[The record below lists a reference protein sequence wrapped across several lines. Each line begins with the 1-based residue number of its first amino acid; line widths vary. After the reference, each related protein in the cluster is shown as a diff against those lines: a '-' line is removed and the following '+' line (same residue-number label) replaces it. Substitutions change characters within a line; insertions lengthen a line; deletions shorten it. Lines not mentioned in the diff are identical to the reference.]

1 VAAAFAGPIREWLL
15 QRSDEVVRGQSTRPV
30 SQQDIAAF
38 WAMNSAFTD
47 ADLRLGGG
55 YARSTLLHYLNQV
68 VLPLLRGSYD
78 DTIGREL
85 MAATADLCHLYAH
98 MNFDSGRQGLAQR
111 YRIQALRLAQAS
123 GNRALGAHVLAG
135 MSMQARYL
143 GDARQ
148 ARELADV
155 GLTTAL
161 DCGSPLTAV
170 RCAALLGSAYALS
183 GDRRVCAEAC
193 ALAERMLDR
202 AVLADEPEWIQFFTA
217 EQLTAEMVRMATDL
231 GQYREAQRLAPGA
244 LGSSTRM
251 ERSRVMC
258 TTTLASSYLPKQ
270 GNVASDIDRACE
282 LLGQVIPSLS
292 SLTST
297 RTLERINSVRRVLSQ
312 YTGLSSVQEIEEQ
325 FQSHIAAGM
334 APR

>member
-1 VAAAFAGPIREWLL
+1 
-15 QRSDEVVRGQSTRPV
+15 
-30 SQQDIAAF
+30 
-38 WAMNSAFTD
+38 MNSAFTD

-148 ARELADV
+148 ARELADAV
-155 GLTTAL
+155 LTTAL
-161 DCGSPLTAV
+161 DCGSPLTVA
-170 RCAALLGSAYALS
+170 RCSAARTPCPVTGGPALKPARWRNECWTGPYLQTS
-183 GDRRVCAEAC
+183 LR
-193 ALAERMLDR
+193 
-202 AVLADEPEWIQFFTA
+202 
-217 EQLTAEMVRMATDL
+217 
-231 GQYREAQRLAPGA
+231 
-244 LGSSTRM
+244 GSSF
-251 ERSRVMC
+251 SP
-258 TTTLASSYLPKQ
+258 L
-270 GNVASDIDRACE
+270 N
-282 LLGQVIPSLS
+282 
-292 SLTST
+292 
-297 RTLERINSVRRVLSQ
+297 N
-312 YTGLSSVQEIEEQ
+312 
-325 FQSHIAAGM
+325 
-334 APR
+334 

>member
-1 VAAAFAGPIREWLL
+1 
-15 QRSDEVVRGQSTRPV
+15 
-30 SQQDIAAF
+30 
-38 WAMNSAFTD
+38 M
-47 ADLRLGGG
+47 
-55 YARSTLLHYLNQV
+55 
-68 VLPLLRGSYD
+68 
-78 DTIGREL
+78 
-85 MAATADLCHLYAH
+85 
-98 MNFDSGRQGLAQR
+98 
-111 YRIQALRLAQAS
+111 
-123 GNRALGAHVLAG
+123 
-135 MSMQARYL
+135 
-143 GDARQ
+143 
-148 ARELADV
+148 
-155 GLTTAL
+155 
-161 DCGSPLTAV
+161 
-170 RCAALLGSAYALS
+170 
-183 GDRRVCAEAC
+183 
-193 ALAERMLDR
+193 
-202 AVLADEPEWIQFFTA
+202 QFFTA

-251 ERSRVMC
+251 ERNRVMC

-297 RTLERINSVRRVLSQ
+297 RTLEWINSVRRVLSQ